1 MFGSQVVVVG
11 VSEIDGGELLCL
23 VHNGGEWQFVDVSV
37 SYQNMICV
45 CGEQTSSDNFLR
57 K

>member
-1 MFGSQVVVVG
+1 MFIRVLLSSFTFLFFPLLRFMFGSQVVVVG

-37 SYQNMICV
+37 
-45 CGEQTSSDNFLR
+45 L
-57 K
+57 